1 MAPFLDALT
10 RAHAACS
17 RALARIDPNDD
28 PRAEPL
34 TPVAVAV
41 IVLLTAFS
49 AGMYLRWKIQ
59 PMQDLGHHLAMT
71 AVVTDYARPGSLYPA
86 IYHPF
91 DPLNTNSLLYTVSG
105 YGGRL
110 VGASWAFRLSMATY
124 LAFVPLAN
132 LYALR
137 VFGRS
142 PWGAALSVPLVY
154 NMSYVFGFA
163 NFLFA
168 APLFVLAVPAFYRL
182 LVGPSWR
189 RLAWAT
195 LLVTL
200 VFLAH
205 VHVFLWL
212 GVLLVGVTLA
222 VFARSVAR
230 GASPREARPH
240 LVVLASLAAVTPG
253 LALFARWYVR
263 VQAPPAADELVTFH
277 AEPVSWASLRAA
289 QKSFAQL
296 FADLPAY
303 LRLFAKGEAD
313 HRFFLMAALLAA
325 AAILMTRSTARKH
338 PPVLELCALASIA
351 SYFVLPE
358 HAAGQAVIGSRQL
371 GVGAWLAA
379 ALFTPPDARR
389 APLMRRALIGA
400 TLLLSTWFLTTWYRE
415 LAAFQR
421 DEARGLEEV
430 LAHAPPRAR
439 MHYVNIGP
447 ESQHF
452 NLRSFW
458 HVEKWYMVDRYGQ
471 CNENPAFGVM
481 SAVRYR
487 KDYELHRIPVHTNAW
502 PRVDEIWSSFDLV
515 LVHRWRPS
523 PADLMLAMT
532 RGERLAQAGEWQLW
546 RVRH

>member
-1 MAPFLDALT
+1 MAPLLDALA
-10 RAHAACS
+10 RALAAS
-17 RALARIDPNDD
+17 RRALARLDPNDD

-34 TPVAVAV
+34 TPLAVLVVVA
-41 IVLLTAFS
+41 LTAAS
-49 AGMYLRWKIQ
+49 TAMYLRWKIQ

-71 AVVTDYARPGSLYPA
+71 AVVTDYGRAGSLYPA

-91 DPLNTNSLLYTVSG
+91 DPLNTNSLLYTVAG

-110 VGASWAFRLSMATY
+110 VGASWAFRLAMATY
-124 LAFVPLAN
+124 LAGVPLAN

-168 APLFVLAVPAFYRL
+168 APLFVLAIPAFHRL
-182 LVGPSWR
+182 LTRPSWR

-222 VFARSVAR
+222 AFARSLAR
-230 GASPREARPH
+230 GASPHEVRPH
-240 LVVLASLAAVTPG
+240 WVALASLAAVTPG
-253 LALFARWYVR
+253 LALFARWYAR

-277 AEPVSWASLRAA
+277 AEPVSMASLRAA
-289 QKSFAQL
+289 QKSVAQL
-296 FADLPAY
+296 FTDLPAY

-325 AAILMTRSTARKH
+325 AALVLTHGAKRKH

-379 ALFTPPDARR
+379 ALVSPPDVRR
-389 APLMRRALIGA
+389 APVMRRVLVGA
-400 TLLLSTWFLTTWYRE
+400 TIALSAWFLATWRRE
-415 LAAFQR
+415 LVAFQR
-421 DEARGLEEV
+421 EEARGLEEV
-430 LAHAPPRAR
+430 LAHAPPRQR
-439 MHYVNIGP
+439 LHYVNIGP

-458 HVEKWYMVDRYGQ
+458 HIEKWYMVDRYGQ

-487 KDYELHRIPVHTNAW
+487 KEYELHRIPVHTNAW

-515 LVHRWRPS
+515 LVHRWHPTA
-523 PADLMLAMT
+523 ADLSVAVS
-532 RGERLAQAGEWQLW
+532 RGERLAQSGDWQLW
-546 RVRH
+546 RVRR